1 MAGER
6 IEATSDAGRDGSGL
20 TPDRFLA
27 TYPRQI
33 REIATELRRL
43 VLETVPNTTEA
54 VYPGWRLIGYR
65 QMDRPRGRYFC
76 FVAPMSDHVRLGFE
90 YGSSPT
96 DDHRLLEDDGRQ
108 VRYVAGRELGSI
120 VPERLS
126 ALIAEAAMVANIRT
140 FL

>member
-1 MAGER
+1 
-6 IEATSDAGRDGSGL
+6 
-20 TPDRFLA
+20 
-27 TYPRQI
+27 
-33 REIATELRRL
+33 
-43 VLETVPNTTEA
+43 
-54 VYPGWRLIGYR
+54 
-65 QMDRPRGRYFC
+65 MDRPCGRYFC

-96 DDHRLLEDDGRQ
+96 DDHRLLEDDGRL

>member
-1 MAGER
+1 MKGGR
-6 IEATSDAGRDGSGL
+6 IEATSGGV

-27 TYPRQI
+27 PYPRQI

-65 QMDRPRGRYFC
+65 QMDRPGGRYFC
-76 FVAPMSDHVRLGFE
+76 FVAPMADHVRLGFE
-90 YGSSPT
+90 YGSSLT
-96 DDHRLLEDDGRQ
+96 DDHDLLEGEGKQ
-108 VRYVAGRELGSI
+108 VRYVTVRDLGSI
-120 VPERLS
+120 NPERSS